1 LHTAPHFFNHI
12 IMSKLIER
20 KAFSIIMINPIDWET
35 SEEGEALFNEHWA
48 QAIESMRCT
57 AREHGYYAMYDLKT
71 TKHRDEAQKMEYTHL
86 MVYSV
91 GLVPVAG
98 TEEEDTPPTAPEAS
112 FTATETAASLEQQV
126 ARLSLAA
133 SPPASRGGLATA

>member
-20 KAFSIIMINPIDWET
+20 KAFIIIMINPIDWET
-35 SEEGEALFNEHWA
+35 SEEGEALFNKQWA

-57 AREHGYYAMYDLKT
+57 AREHGYKAMYDLKT

-98 TEEEDTPPTAPEAS
+98 TEEEDTPPTASPEAS
-112 FTATETAASLEQQV
+112 FTVTETAASLEQQV

-133 SPPASRGGLATA
+133 SPPA